1 MNKIISNLIKL
12 LFIIFVWGFL
22 FWNNRQPIH
31 EIVSQT
37 DRSAVD
43 KGLQITRQILGANQQ
58 EISNQSTGK
67 KIGTENATS
76 KSPRTLDEAVLTSVN
91 YLHAQEVAQQF
102 NQQLDIDK
110 LNEHFTTL
118 INQTRT
124 ANNWSIL
131 SVGYHLAT
139 GVDQRIN
146 ELADYHYLGAQ
157 TIDDQ
162 DFRSL
167 FEMEHASS
175 RLGENLYELY
185 IAADDIHLSTWLKPE
200 IFADY
205 LYRAFET
212 STHAEL
218 YQNFN
223 SQYIKVVA
231 SPTDFRV
238 DDTAYV
244 RLVVVLVMD
253 TQVE

>member
-1 MNKIISNLIKL
+1 
-12 LFIIFVWGFL
+12 
-22 FWNNRQPIH
+22 
-31 EIVSQT
+31 
-37 DRSAVD
+37 
-43 KGLQITRQILGANQQ
+43 
-58 EISNQSTGK
+58 
-67 KIGTENATS
+67 
-76 KSPRTLDEAVLTSVN
+76 
-91 YLHAQEVAQQF
+91 
-102 NQQLDIDK
+102 
-110 LNEHFTTL
+110 
-118 INQTRT
+118 
-124 ANNWSIL
+124 
-131 SVGYHLAT
+131 
-139 GVDQRIN
+139 
-146 ELADYHYLGAQ
+146 
-157 TIDDQ
+157 
-162 DFRSL
+162 
-167 FEMEHASS
+167 MEHASS